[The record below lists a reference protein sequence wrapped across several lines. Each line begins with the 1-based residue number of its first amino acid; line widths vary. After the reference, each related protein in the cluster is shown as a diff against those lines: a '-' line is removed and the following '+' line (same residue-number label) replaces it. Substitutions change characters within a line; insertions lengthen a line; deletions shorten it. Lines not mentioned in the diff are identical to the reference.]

1 MKNYT
6 SHGVGK
12 TSTLVSVSM
21 TEYIFVISCGFWS
34 CDTGRVTAAAAAITY
49 KARPELGCWARNN
62 SLGVKDEHG
71 FTQITCHS
79 RVPNKSTTV
88 LFMSAP
94 KKSIFNEGNFGRKV
108 FSYQPDIQATPPP
121 GNQTWAILRVRFY
134 NIVKSTN
141 LDCGL
146 SARCCR
152 RSEGSWLGL
161 GGLYNVIRA
170 GSVKNKGREVLVGG
184 QLDLQRLMIF
194 KSTPFA
200 GHNTAKGGCTPN
212 GEIFEFY
219 VNLWKHT
226 MHTCLIKYKKKW
238 CVNC

>member
-1 MKNYT
+1 MVLAKQVRWYLWVWRNTYLL
-6 SHGVGK
+6 SVVG
-12 TSTLVSVSM
+12 S
-21 TEYIFVISCGFWS
+21 GH
-34 CDTGRVTAAAAAITY
+34 VTQVGWLLHCCCYHVQI
-49 KARPELGCWARNN
+49 KARIRLL
-62 SLGVKDEHG
+62 SSKQFIEHD

-79 RVPNKSTTV
+79 RVPNKSTIV
-88 LFMSAP
+88 LSVSALN
-94 KKSIFNEGNFGRKV
+94 KSIFNEGNFGRKV

-170 GSVKNKGREVLVGG
+170 GSVKNEGREVLVGG
-184 QLDLQRLMIF
+184 QLDLQRLTIF